1 MKIINYTDNKRYNII
16 NNLDNDNNIIF
27 VYSNSCFHCHAIMP
41 EWNKVKRHYNKYN
54 ISGNILEL
62 EAADLFKL
70 NYNKINKVIKGYPS
84 LIILNKGKFI
94 KEYNGDRTYL
104 DIIKFINSKLEK
116 KKNKQKTKNKIKK
129 KKNKTIKN
137 NIN

>member
-1 MKIINYTDNKRYNII
+1 MKIINYTDNKKYNII

-41 EWNKVKRHYNKYN
+41 EWNKVKRHYNNYN

-116 KKNKQKTKNKIKK
+116 KKNKQKTKN
-129 KKNKTIKN
+129 
-137 NIN
+137 